1 MLNSN
6 MNQVTIQGVGT
17 FYVDNEKVQELIIWL
32 STNQGVKTP
41 NPNDTLGEINNSFS
55 GKELLNG

>member
-1 MLNSN
+1 

-17 FYVDNEKVQELIIWL
+17 FYIDNEKVQELISWL
-32 STNQGVKTP
+32 SMNQGVKTP

-55 GKELLNG
+55 GKELLKG